1 MTFAAYYPALRHPFV
16 NYDDDTYITQNRHVQ
31 QGLSLDTAAWALTSR
46 DAGNWH
52 PLTWLSHALDYD
64 LFGLDAWGHHLT
76 SVLLHALNAGLLFL
90 LLSGATGMR
99 GRSFVVAALFA
110 LHPINVESVAW
121 AAERKTVLCML
132 LFLLAVGAYGWYARK
147 PGVLRYLSV
156 FALSALAL
164 SSKPM
169 AVTLPFVF
177 LLLDFWP
184 LSRMTRPN
192 GGSQTSNGTPY
203 RNLVAEKIPFFLLTI
218 ASSVITLIAQRRA
231 LKTVA
236 AVSLGARVANAIF
249 SYVMYLWKAVWPVH
263 LGVFYAHRG
272 SQLALWQTVLC
283 LLFLAAV
290 TVLVW
295 RIRNRS
301 YLLFGW
307 LWYLG
312 TLVPMIGIVQAGE
325 QGMADRYAYLP
336 FLGIFTMVVWGL
348 ADIPSSRQ
356 IDFKFSAVLA
366 ALVLVALAV
375 LTRHQLT
382 FWDSSFA
389 MWSHSLEVTS
399 ENYVA
404 EDFVGSTLLEEA
416 YQKSGESCADSALQH
431 FERAVRI
438 NPQDSVGHLNV
449 GFCRQA
455 RGRLQDALA
464 EYTAALRSAPNK
476 YLRSRA
482 LLNLGAIHD
491 TLGNFQTSREFLQQA
506 LQLYPGDPDIRS
518 GLAQLEGDE
527 KIATL
532 SAQARNHTSAEEYL
546 QLGRL
551 QQSMGHPQDA
561 RVSYEKALALDPKS
575 IEAKSA
581 LVELEKPKH

>member
-1 MTFAAYYPALRHPFV
+1 
-16 NYDDDTYITQNRHVQ
+16 
-31 QGLSLDTAAWALTSR
+31 
-46 DAGNWH
+46 
-52 PLTWLSHALDYD
+52 
-64 LFGLDAWGHHLT
+64 
-76 SVLLHALNAGLLFL
+76 
-90 LLSGATGMR
+90 
-99 GRSFVVAALFA
+99 
-110 LHPINVESVAW
+110 
-121 AAERKTVLCML
+121 
-132 LFLLAVGAYGWYARK
+132 
-147 PGVLRYLSV
+147 
-156 FALSALAL
+156 
-164 SSKPM
+164 
-169 AVTLPFVF
+169 
-177 LLLDFWP
+177 
-184 LSRMTRPN
+184 
-192 GGSQTSNGTPY
+192 
-203 RNLVAEKIPFFLLTI
+203 
-218 ASSVITLIAQRRA
+218 
-231 LKTVA
+231 
-236 AVSLGARVANAIF
+236 
-249 SYVMYLWKAVWPVH
+249 
-263 LGVFYAHRG
+263 
-272 SQLALWQTVLC
+272 
-283 LLFLAAV
+283 
-290 TVLVW
+290 
-295 RIRNRS
+295 
-301 YLLFGW
+301 
-307 LWYLG
+307 
-312 TLVPMIGIVQAGE
+312 MIGIVQAGE

-389 MWSHSLEVTS
+389 MWSHSLEITS

-416 YQKSGESCADSALQH
+416 YQEGGESCADSALQH

-491 TLGNFQTSREFLQQA
+491 TLGNFQTSREFLEQA
-506 LQLYPGDPDIRS
+506 LQLYPDDPDIRS

-532 SAQARNHTSAEEYL
+532 SAQARNHPSAEEYL

-561 RVSYEKALALDPKS
+561 RVSYQKTLALDPKS